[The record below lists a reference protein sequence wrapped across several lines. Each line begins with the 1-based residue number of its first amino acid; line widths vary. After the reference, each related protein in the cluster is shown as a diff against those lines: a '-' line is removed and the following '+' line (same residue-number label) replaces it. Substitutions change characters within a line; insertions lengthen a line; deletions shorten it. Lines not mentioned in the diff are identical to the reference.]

1 MKDNELTSFVQVDSF
16 GEGNEIRKVWHEEQ
30 WYFSIVDVIGILT
43 DSPEPRKYWGKVKKK
58 LKEESELSP
67 IWRQLKLEASDGKH
81 YATDCANTEGV
92 LRIVMSVPSPKAEPL
107 KLWLAAQGKR
117 AIDETE
123 NPELSF
129 DRMTEI
135 YRAKGHTDKWIKERI
150 QSITTRKQLT
160 DEWKQRGVK
169 EGQEY
174 SILTATIAKGTFGL
188 SPSEHSKL
196 KGLDKENLR
205 DHMTPIELILT
216 SLSEEV
222 TRMITVKD
230 DAQGFNENLDA
241 AVKGGQVGR
250 TALKNVEKS
259 TGEKVVSA
267 TNFLN
272 SVSGDKPAELPSE

>member
-174 SILTATIAKGTFGL
+174 SILTATIAKGAFGL

-205 DHMTPIELILT
+205 NHMTPIELILT

>member
-123 NPELSF
+123 DPELSF

-135 YRAKGHTDKWIKERI
+135 YRAKGHTNKWIKERI

-205 DHMTPIELILT
+205 NHMTPIELILT

>member
-1 MKDNELTSFVQVDSF
+1 MKDKEFTSFVQVDSF

-174 SILTATIAKGTFGL
+174 SILTATIAKGAFGL

>member
-1 MKDNELTSFVQVDSF
+1 MDSF

-123 NPELSF
+123 DPELSF

-135 YRAKGHTDKWIKERI
+135 YRAKGHTNKWIKERI